1 MKMNRNAKYGVVGIV
16 LIGAISIAFNSL
28 EKYIQRE
35 LESIKHEEEV
45 VIEEIAEMKL
55 DVDCKAVALAVSE
68 GIVYKEEEVD
78 FGYIG
83 GYTLT
88 AYEWTGNPC
97 ANGNYPT
104 CGYTAACNSLPLGT
118 RIYIEGLGE
127 YVIEDRGGMGDSV
140 IDIYMGDVET
150 CLQFGVQYADVYIIY

>member
-1 MKMNRNAKYGVVGIV
+1 MAIVGIGMV
-16 LIGAISIAFNSL
+16 AYASL
-28 EKYIQRE
+28 VDARHIKKEVQEFRKPPVEIT
-35 LESIKHEEEV
+35 LEEAPMIDVKEIVFETETETEEIVAEEEEV
-45 VIEEIAEMKL
+45 AT
-55 DVDCKAVALAVSE
+55 
-68 GIVYKEEEVD
+68 
-78 FGYIG
+78 GYLG

-88 AYEWTGNPC
+88 AYEWTGNLC

-118 RIYIEGLGE
+118 RIYIEGMGE
-127 YVIEDRGGMGDSV
+127 YVIEDRGGMDNSV